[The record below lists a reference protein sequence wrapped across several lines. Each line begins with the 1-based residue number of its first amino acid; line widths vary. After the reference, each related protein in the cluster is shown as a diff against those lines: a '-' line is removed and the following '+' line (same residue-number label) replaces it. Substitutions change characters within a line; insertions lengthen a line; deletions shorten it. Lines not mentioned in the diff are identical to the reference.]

1 MSRFEQRTIES
12 FFKAFGIE
20 DADTKARLLPV
31 LTPVVYAYNQN
42 VIELEKETDAYRQ
55 TQIERGIEE
64 MEAKIKYVM
73 TSEATDTPSA

>member
-12 FFKAFGIE
+12 FFQAFGVE
-20 DADTKARLLPV
+20 SADAKARLLPV
-31 LTPVVYAYNQN
+31 LTPIIYAYNQN

-55 TQIERGIEE
+55 KQVERGIEE